1 MGAAKA
7 IGRFIPVAN
16 IRLIFAEIL
25 RDFSAAGRGNSFCL
39 LCWYFL
45 FYWFF
50 ILTMCLAVFLYS
62 VKSLLLAMPF
72 FFAVTDSIAIDSVA
86 V

>member
-1 MGAAKA
+1 MPKFYAIFLLREEGALFVCCVG
-7 IGRFIPVAN
+7 I
-16 IRLIFAEIL
+16 
-25 RDFSAAGRGNSFCL
+25 
-39 LCWYFL
+39 FL

-50 ILTMCLAVFLYS
+50 ILAMCLAVFLYS